1 MKNVFII
8 GAQRCG
14 TTFLAKALCAHPEII
29 GVNEGAIEPKTYLD
43 EVWPKNQ
50 FEYNAMLGMEM
61 DGHSY
66 CLEKSTSY
74 YENWRVAERICNSL
88 SDPKIIFIARNP
100 FERLISNYEF
110 SKINGLESLE
120 LARAL
125 VLPNREYD
133 TSVNPYNYILR
144 SLYSY
149 HLIYWASLFKK
160 NLKVIFFEEMVE
172 NQIKITNDIFSWL
185 HLESSNEVN
194 DAVSNLNAINGVSR
208 ASNIH
213 NFGNLDESLRFLFD
227 REKQSLEVIAGRT
240 IGFWEFL

>member
-14 TTFLAKALCAHPEII
+14 TTFLTEAMCAHPEII
-29 GVNEGAIEPKTYLD
+29 RVNESAIEPKTYLND
-43 EVWPKNQ
+43 VWPKSQ
-50 FEYNAMLGMEM
+50 IEYNAMHGIEV

-74 YENWRVAERICNSL
+74 YENWHVAERIYNSL
-88 SDPKIIFIARNP
+88 SDPKIIFIVRNP

-110 SKINGLESLE
+110 SKTNGVESLE
-120 LARAL
+120 LAKAL

-133 TSVNPYNYILR
+133 TSVNPYHYILR

-172 NQIKITNDIFSWL
+172 NQTKITKDVFSWL
-185 HLESSNEVN
+185 QLESSDEVN
-194 DAVSNLNAINGVSR
+194 DTISHLDAINGVSR
-208 ASNIH
+208 ATNIP
-213 NFGNLDESLRFLFD
+213 NFGNLDDSLRFLFD

-240 IGFWEFL
+240 IGFWEF